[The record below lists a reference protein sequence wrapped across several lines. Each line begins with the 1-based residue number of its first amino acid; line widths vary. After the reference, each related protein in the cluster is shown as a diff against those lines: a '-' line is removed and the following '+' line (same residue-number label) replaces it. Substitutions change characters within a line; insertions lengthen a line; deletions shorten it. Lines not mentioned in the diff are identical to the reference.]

1 MKRIIILLYLFC
13 FIYPQSQDEKIKL
26 KQVRVSGNQVTSENT
41 IIFTAG
47 LREGQT
53 VTPADFPRA
62 IKRLWQLGLF
72 QDVQIEYEDESND
85 GLSLSINV
93 KENYILGQIRFEGN
107 KKIKDRKFEDEIPL
121 SKGQRIKP
129 NMIHEKI
136 NKIKKLYAEK
146 GYLKVD
152 IKADLINSETKQN
165 IFDGKAKGITKDVV
179 FTITENEKIKL
190 RNIYFNGN
198 EAYSD
203 LRLRMLMKE
212 TKQQRWYYFWR
223 TAFDKEKLEL
233 DKEKVIEFYHNKGHR
248 DFSILSDSIIYDGKS
263 KYLDIILN
271 VDEGPKYKYRDF
283 TWEGQSL
290 YSEEIL
296 SRALGLTKGDN
307 YSEESFS
314 RAVYDRMQGLY
325 MDKGYIYSRID
336 PEITPVGNDSLDVH
350 FVIAENHKV
359 YIRNISIKGN
369 DRTRENVI
377 RRIMRIYPGDVFNK
391 ERLLRTHRE
400 IMMLNYFSNV
410 VPDVVP
416 VDDDQVDI
424 EVTVE
429 EKSSGQANM
438 NMGFSQAY
446 GVTGGGGFSLPNFR
460 GRGQHLALSFE
471 VGAANYNQ
479 TYFGSS
485 YKPQKRERASISFT
499 DPMVN
504 DTNNLLSGSLFYSF
518 SGRSSMNYAPLD
530 MITKGGS
537 FRWGRRFK
545 WPDDYFRGS
554 WSFTAHQRIYE
565 ADTYEQLQLYT
576 GGLNETV
583 GVSISQSI
591 SRDSRDHPEFPTIGS
606 LMAISS
612 SLSGGPLGGNEDFH
626 KHVLNL
632 EWYTPTV
639 WKFVLMSS
647 VKIGGIKTLPSTD
660 GERSIVPFNERFI
673 MGGSGMVY
681 GNPLRGYEDNR
692 VGPLTSSG
700 GPFGGNALIKI
711 TSEFRVPFSENP
723 VVYGML
729 FAEMGNVW
737 IESHLQEKFNLAR
750 IGPLDLKRSAGV
762 GIRFF
767 MPMIGKLGFD
777 FGYGFDDLDGDGQA
791 EGWKSSITIGQQF

>member
-1 MKRIIILLYLFC
+1 MRNIVIIFLIFTALFAQSNQEFILK
-13 FIYPQSQDEKIKL
+13 DVKVEGN
-26 KQVRVSGNQVTSENT
+26 VVSTANT
-41 IIFTAG
+41 IIFTSG
-47 LREGQT
+47 LRKGTKVSSAE
-53 VTPADFPRA
+53 FPRA

-72 QDVQIEYEDESND
+72 NDVQIKYDEEAGNEVSITIMVSESNIVGD
-85 GLSLSINV
+85 I
-93 KENYILGQIRFEGN
+93 KYIGN
-107 KKIKDRKFEDEIPL
+107 KKIKDSKFKEELDL
-121 SKGQRIKP
+121 NTGQRIKP

-179 FTITENEKIKL
+179 FTINENEKIKL

-263 KYLDIILN
+263 KYLDIILD

-647 VKIGGIKTLPSTD
+647 VKIGGIKT
-660 GERSIVPFNERFI
+660 
-673 MGGSGMVY
+673 
-681 GNPLRGYEDNR
+681 
-692 VGPLTSSG
+692 
-700 GPFGGNALIKI
+700 
-711 TSEFRVPFSENP
+711 
-723 VVYGML
+723 
-729 FAEMGNVW
+729 
-737 IESHLQEKFNLAR
+737 
-750 IGPLDLKRSAGV
+750 
-762 GIRFF
+762 
-767 MPMIGKLGFD
+767 
-777 FGYGFDDLDGDGQA
+777 
-791 EGWKSSITIGQQF
+791 

>member
-1 MKRIIILLYLFC
+1 MRNIAIIFLIFTALFS
-13 FIYPQSQDEKIKL
+13 QSSQEFML
-26 KQVRVSGNQVTSENT
+26 KDVKVEGNVVSTANT
-41 IIFTAG
+41 IIFTSG
-47 LREGQT
+47 LRKGVKISSAE
-53 VTPADFPRA
+53 FPRA

-72 QDVQIEYEDESND
+72 DDVQIKYDEEAGNEISIIIVVLESNIVGD
-85 GLSLSINV
+85 V
-93 KENYILGQIRFEGN
+93 KYNGN
-107 KKIKDRKFEDEIPL
+107 KKIKDSKFKEEL
-121 SKGQRIKP
+121 ELNTGQRIKP
-129 NMIHEKI
+129 NMLHETI
-136 NKIKKLYAEK
+136 RKIKNLYAEK
-146 GYLKVD
+146 GYLRVD
-152 IKADLINSETKQN
+152 IKSDLINSKMKQN
-165 IFDGKAKGITKDVV
+165 IFDGKAKNITKDVV

-203 LRLRMLMKE
+203 LRLRTLMKD

-233 DKEKVIEFYHNKGHR
+233 DKEKIIEFYHNKGHR

-263 KYLDIILN
+263 KYLDIMLN

-290 YSEEIL
+290 YSEETL

-307 YSEESFS
+307 YSGESFS

-518 SGRSSMNYAPLD
+518 SGSSSMNYAPLD

-576 GGLNETV
+576 GGLSETV
-583 GVSISQSI
+583 GVSIAQSI

-632 EWYTPTV
+632 EWFTPTV

-647 VKIGGIKTLPSTD
+647 VKIGGIKTLPSAD

-777 FGYGFDDLDGDGQA
+777 FGYGFDDINGDGKA

>member
-1 MKRIIILLYLFC
+1 MRNIAIIFLIFTALSS
-13 FIYPQSQDEKIKL
+13 QSSQEFML
-26 KQVRVSGNQVTSENT
+26 KDVKVEGNVVSTANT
-41 IIFTAG
+41 IIFTSG
-47 LREGQT
+47 LRKGVKISSAE
-53 VTPADFPRA
+53 FPRA

-72 QDVQIEYEDESND
+72 DDVQIKYDEEAGNEISITIVVLESNIVGD
-85 GLSLSINV
+85 V
-93 KENYILGQIRFEGN
+93 KYNGN
-107 KKIKDRKFEDEIPL
+107 KKIKDSKFKEEL
-121 SKGQRIKP
+121 ELNTGQRIKP
-129 NMIHEKI
+129 NMLHETIK
-136 NKIKKLYAEK
+136 KIKNLYAEK

-152 IKADLINSETKQN
+152 IKVDLINSKMKQN
-165 IFDGKAKGITKDVV
+165 IFDGKAKNITKDVV

-203 LRLRMLMKE
+203 LRLRTLMKD

-233 DKEKVIEFYHNKGHR
+233 DKEKIIEFYHNKGHR

-263 KYLDIILN
+263 KYLDIMLN

-290 YSEEIL
+290 YSEETL

-307 YSEESFS
+307 YSGESFS

-518 SGRSSMNYAPLD
+518 SGSSSMNYAPLD

-576 GGLNETV
+576 GGLSETV
-583 GVSISQSI
+583 GVSIAQSI

-632 EWYTPTV
+632 EWFTPTV

-647 VKIGGIKTLPSTD
+647 VKIGGIKTLPSDD

-777 FGYGFDDLDGDGQA
+777 FGYGFDDINGDGKA

>member
-1 MKRIIILLYLFC
+1 MKNIVIIFLIFTALFAQSNQEFILK
-13 FIYPQSQDEKIKL
+13 DVKVEGN
-26 KQVRVSGNQVTSENT
+26 VVSTANT
-41 IIFTAG
+41 IIFTSG
-47 LREGQT
+47 LRKGTKVSSAE
-53 VTPADFPRA
+53 FPRA

-72 QDVQIEYEDESND
+72 NDVQIKYDEEAGNEVSITIMVLESNIVGD
-85 GLSLSINV
+85 I
-93 KENYILGQIRFEGN
+93 KYIGN
-107 KKIKDRKFEDEIPL
+107 KKIKDSKFKEELDL
-121 SKGQRIKP
+121 NTGQRIKP

-179 FTITENEKIKL
+179 FTINENEKIKL

-263 KYLDIILN
+263 KYLDIVLN

>member
-1 MKRIIILLYLFC
+1 MRNIVIIFL
-13 FIYPQSQDEKIKL
+13 
-26 KQVRVSGNQVTSENT
+26 
-41 IIFTAG
+41 IFTALSAQSNQEFVLKDVKVEGNVVSTANTIVFTSG
-47 LREGQT
+47 LRKGAKVFSAE
-53 VTPADFPRA
+53 FPRA

-72 QDVQIEYEDESND
+72 DDVQIKYDEEGGNEVSITILVVESNIVGD
-85 GLSLSINV
+85 I
-93 KENYILGQIRFEGN
+93 KYKGN
-107 KKIKDRKFEDEIPL
+107 KKIKDSKFKEELEINT
-121 SKGQRIKP
+121 GQRIKP
-129 NMIHEKI
+129 NMLHEIIK
-136 NKIKKLYAEK
+136 KIKMLYAEK

-152 IKADLINSETKQN
+152 IKADLINSEMKQN
-165 IFDGKAKGITKDVV
+165 IFDGKAKNITKDVV

-212 TKQQRWYYFWR
+212 VKQQRWYYFWR
-223 TAFDKEKLEL
+223 TAFDKEKLAI

-263 KYLDIILN
+263 KYIDIMLN

-290 YSEEIL
+290 YSEKTL

-350 FVIAENHKV
+350 FVISENHKV
-359 YIRNISIKGN
+359 YIRNISINGN

-485 YKPQKRERASISFT
+485 YKPQKRERATISFT

-554 WSFTAHQRIYE
+554 WSFTAHQRIYA
-565 ADTYEQLQLYT
+565 ADSEEQLQLYT

-583 GVSISQSI
+583 GVSIAQSI

-612 SLSGGPLGGNEDFH
+612 SFSGGPLGGNEDFH

-647 VKIGGIKTLPSTD
+647 VKIGGIKTLPSD
-660 GERSIVPFNERFI
+660 EGERSIVPFNERFI

-700 GPFGGNALIKI
+700 GPFGGNALIKV

-750 IGPLDLKRSAGV
+750 LGPLDLKRSAGV

-777 FGYGFDDLDGDGQA
+777 FGYGFDDINGDGQA

>member
-1 MKRIIILLYLFC
+1 MKKLIYSIFLSSLLFSQ
-13 FIYPQSQDEKIKL
+13 ISQDFVL
-26 KQVRVSGNQVTSENT
+26 KEVEVEGNIVSSANT
-41 IIFTAG
+41 IIFTSG
-47 LREGQT
+47 LRKGLT
-53 VTPADFPRA
+53 VSPSEFPRA

-72 QDVQIEYEDESND
+72 DNVQIRYDNEYNNEVDITIVVTESYVVGEVD
-85 GLSLSINV
+85 
-93 KENYILGQIRFEGN
+93 YQGN
-107 KKIKDRKFEDEIPL
+107 RKIKDSKFKEELEITT
-121 SKGQRIKP
+121 GQRVKP
-129 NMIHEKI
+129 NLLHDNIK
-136 NKIKKLYAEK
+136 KIKKLYAEK
-146 GYLKVD
+146 GYLRAD
-152 IKADLINSETKQN
+152 IDAELVMSKKESNLFN
-165 IFDGKAKGITKDVV
+165 GKAKEITKDII
-179 FTITENEKIKL
+179 FKIKENEKIKL
-190 RNIYFNGN
+190 RNIYFEGN
-198 EAYSD
+198 EIYSD
-203 LRLRMLMKE
+203 FRLRFLLKE

-223 TAFDKEKLEL
+223 TAFDQDKLEE
-233 DKEKVIEFYHNKGHR
+233 DKDKLYEFYRNKGHR
-248 DFSILSDSIIYDGKS
+248 DFSITTDSIHYDGNS
-263 KYLDIILN
+263 KYLDIVLN
-271 VDEGPKYKYRDF
+271 IYEGPKYKYRNF
-283 TWEGQSL
+283 SWEGHTL
-290 YSEEIL
+290 YSDNIL
-296 SRALGLTKGDN
+296 SRALGLSKGEN
-307 YSEESFS
+307 YSEEDFQ

-325 MDKGYIYSRID
+325 MDKGYIYSQIE
-336 PEITPVGNDSLDVH
+336 PEVIPVGNDSLDVN
-350 FVIAENHKV
+350 FIISENHKV
-359 YIRNISIKGN
+359 YIRNILITGN

-400 IMMLNYFSNV
+400 IMMLNYFGNV

-416 VDDDQVDI
+416 VDDNEVDI
-424 EVTVE
+424 EISVE

-438 NMGFSQAY
+438 NMGFSQAF

-471 VGAANYNQ
+471 VGAANYNT

-485 YKPQKRERASISFT
+485 YQPQKRERATLSFT

-518 SGRSSMNYAPLD
+518 SGRSSMYYAPLD

-537 FRWGRRFK
+537 LRWGRRFK

-565 ADTYEQLQLYT
+565 AESAEQLQLYT
-576 GGLNETV
+576 GGLNQTV
-583 GVSISQSI
+583 GISINQSI

-606 LMAISS
+606 LMALSS
-612 SLSGGPLGGNEDFH
+612 SISGGVLGGNEDFH

-632 EWYTPTV
+632 EWFTPTF

-647 VKIGGIKTLPSTD
+647 VKLGGIKAIPSGD
-660 GERSIVPFNERFI
+660 NERSVIPFNERFI
-673 MGGSGMVY
+673 MGGSGMIY

-700 GPFGGNALIKI
+700 GPFGGNALLKI
-711 TSEFRVPFSENP
+711 TTEFRVPFSENP
-723 VVYGML
+723 VVFGMI

-737 IESHLQEKFNLAR
+737 IESHLQEKFNLPR
-750 IGPLDLKRSAGV
+750 IGPIDLKRSAGA

-777 FGYGFDDLDGDGQA
+777 FGYGFDDLNGDGEA

>member
-1 MKRIIILLYLFC
+1 MKNIVIIFLIFTALFAQSNQQFILK
-13 FIYPQSQDEKIKL
+13 DVKVEGN
-26 KQVRVSGNQVTSENT
+26 VVSTANT
-41 IIFTAG
+41 IIFTSG
-47 LREGQT
+47 LRKGTKVSSAE
-53 VTPADFPRA
+53 FPRA

-72 QDVQIEYEDESND
+72 NDVQIKYDKEAGNEVSITIMVLESNIVGD
-85 GLSLSINV
+85 IKYV
-93 KENYILGQIRFEGN
+93 GN
-107 KKIKDRKFEDEIPL
+107 KKIKDSKFKEELDL
-121 SKGQRIKP
+121 NTGQRIKP

-179 FTITENEKIKL
+179 FTINENEKIKL

-263 KYLDIILN
+263 KYLDIVIN

-606 LMAISS
+606 FMAISS

-700 GPFGGNALIKI
+700 GPSGGNALVKI
-711 TSEFRVPFSENP
+711 T
-723 VVYGML
+723 
-729 FAEMGNVW
+729 
-737 IESHLQEKFNLAR
+737 
-750 IGPLDLKRSAGV
+750 
-762 GIRFF
+762 
-767 MPMIGKLGFD
+767 
-777 FGYGFDDLDGDGQA
+777 
-791 EGWKSSITIGQQF
+791 